1 MPTTPNKGYYIPD
14 LNTDR
19 FVSEFLPGFTRNF
32 QQLDLETGGTGG
44 GGSSTGKVIQ
54 ADNTGDTMAQ
64 EAIQAALTLAND
76 GDTLIFPPG
85 RYWVEKNMG
94 LDDFPNNDQP
104 AVLLR
109 GKKRVYI
116 IGYGATLFTRTH
128 AQGVFEMQL
137 CEGVTIEG
145 LKVEGYGSFPAIDT
159 TTGYG
164 EKGTSAGGYNTSGF
178 WNYRKNNSYDTTA
191 RTTGSG
197 AAWGTFGGGFIGNV
211 GSGFLVHRGCKNI
224 IFRNCEASGFNY
236 SGFQVGHL
244 GDYSPT
250 ELGYADNS
258 DITFFNCYGHDN
270 YSSNF
275 VFSAVDRPRVIACLS
290 ERAGHPNASKT
301 HTYVDPGYGVN
312 SLGTNYGK
320 ANDLLVTGS
329 TFRGNKRKA
338 IDGHAGG
345 GLIATDNAISDSII
359 GGIFYVHTNATQSA
373 KDCIISNNKI
383 VNCGYG
389 VNPLG
394 GIYLGGTQGGTKAE
408 QETNFIITGNHVK
421 KCFGTYGVI
430 FVGAFDRLNIS
441 DNLVQGVPDQLNT
454 ALTTFKPYGIYAG
467 YSVPTQPNFSA
478 VVANNIVDMEH
489 TGITG
494 GILVR
499 NAQEG
504 AVTGNVVK
512 IPHTS
517 VIFGLWL
524 QNCIDVGA
532 TGNTVKLGTVGEPLK
547 LETRGVAMA
556 NTLTGGNAAFTP
568 LQGQPIA
575 FRVTGNSGNGSV
587 IYKAGEQFISSI
599 VSNTNGLEIILK
611 NVPPG
616 TTPMVKV
623 SQAGSGGLLASTT
636 VIDFWYIRQATA
648 TSVIVGL
655 KATPTAGHTQFVNVT
670 GGGLDIEITI

>member
-19 FVSEFLPGFTRNF
+19 FVTDFLPGITSNF
-32 QQLDLETGGTGG
+32 EKLDLETGGGSGG
-44 GGSSTGKVIQ
+44 EGSTAIIVE
-54 ADNTGDTMAQ
+54 ADNTGASMTQA
-64 EAIQAALTLAND
+64 EIQAAFDAAAD
-76 GDTLIFPPG
+76 GDTIVFPPG
-85 RYWVEKNMG
+85 RYWVEKNAA
-94 LDDFPNNDQP
+94 LTDFPGGDQP
-104 AVLLR
+104 ALLMR
-109 GKKRVYI
+109 GKKRVHI
-116 IGYGATLFTRTH
+116 IGFGAVLFTRTH
-128 AQGVFEMQL
+128 AQGILELQL
-137 CEGVTIEG
+137 SESCTIDG
-145 LKVEGYGSFPAIDT
+145 LKLEGYGSFPAIDPN
-159 TTGYG
+159 TGYG

-197 AAWGTFGGGFIGNV
+197 AAWGTFGGGFIGNI
-211 GSGFLVHRGCKNI
+211 GSGVLVHRGCKNI
-224 IFRNCEASGFNY
+224 LFRNCEASGFNY

-250 ELGYADNS
+250 DLGYADSS
-258 DITFFNCYGHDN
+258 DITFLNCYGHDN

-275 VFSAVDRPRVIACLS
+275 VFSAVDRPRVINCIV
-290 ERAGHPNASKT
+290 ERAGHPNASPT

-312 SLGTNYGK
+312 SLGTNYSK

-329 TFRGNKRKA
+329 TFRGNKRKG

-345 GLIATDNAISDSII
+345 GLIATDNTIIDSII
-359 GGIFYVHTNATQSA
+359 CGIFYVHTNATQSA
-373 KDCIISNNKI
+373 KDCIISNNKF

-389 VNPLG
+389 VNPLAA
-394 GIYLGGTQGGTKAE
+394 INVGGTQGGTKAE
-408 QETNFIITGNHVK
+408 QETNFIIQGNHIK

-441 DNLVQGVPDQLNT
+441 DNVIHGVPDQLNT
-454 ALTTFKPYGIYAG
+454 TLTTFKPHGIYAG
-467 YSVPTQPNFSA
+467 YSVPTQPNFGA
-478 VVANNIVDMEH
+478 VVANNLVDMEH
-489 TGITG
+489 TSVQG

-512 IPHTS
+512 LPHSS
-517 VIFGLWL
+517 VIFGLML

-532 TGNTVKLGTVGEPLK
+532 TGNTIKLGSVGEPLSA
-547 LETRGVAMA
+547 ETRGVVVG

-575 FRVTGNSGNGSV
+575 FRITGNGGNGSV
-587 IYKAGEQFISSI
+587 IYKAGQQFISSI
-599 VSNTNGLEIILK
+599 VSNTNGLEIVLQ

-623 SQAGSGGLLASTT
+623 SQAGSGGLLASTSI
-636 VIDFWYIRQATA
+636 VDFWYIRQATY
-648 TSVIVGL
+648 TSVIIGL
-655 KATPTAGHTQFVNVT
+655 KISPTSGHTQFVNVT
-670 GGGLDIEITI
+670 NGGLDIEITI